1 MLCIFV
7 LEVAAKAQLQKGLL
21 QYYLQ
26 NSWCLTLCFALDH
39 LVALLLSN
47 QLLHN
52 ADTARMVDW
61 GKQNS
66 PDLVPK
72 VHFRP
77 YLMHAALWRH
87 VLQVLWLLLL
97 VVCVHQYGFT

>member
-1 MLCIFV
+1 M
-7 LEVAAKAQLQKGLL
+7 
-21 QYYLQ
+21 
-26 NSWCLTLCFALDH
+26 
-39 LVALLLSN
+39 LLSN

-61 GKQNS
+61 CKKNS
-66 PDLVPK
+66 PDLVTK

-97 VVCVHQYGFT
+97 VVCVHQYWFT